1 MAAPVGLDP
10 EQVVAAALEV
20 LDERG
25 RLDAVSLREV
35 AGRLGVRTQSLYA
48 HVDGAD
54 GLRHALALA
63 GLDALTDVLT
73 AAAIGRSGG
82 DAVAAIVHAYYRFA
96 VDRPGL
102 YDATLQ
108 PPGDDEELGRAIAG
122 VTRPLNLV
130 FASYGLDER
139 AAVHWYRIV
148 FAGVHGFAMLRR
160 DGLLTM
166 PGDPEESLAHMVD
179 AFVHQLEIEVAG
191 NGRRKRRP

>member
-139 AAVHWYRIV
+139 AAVHKP
-148 FAGVHGFAMLRR
+148 A
-160 DGLLTM
+160 
-166 PGDPEESLAHMVD
+166 
-179 AFVHQLEIEVAG
+179 Q
-191 NGRRKRRP
+191 RKY